1 MRHRPAGG
9 MDRSGYVACDFFAV
23 PFQGLE
29 SVTFSR
35 ISIHQAAFVRRPK
48 ESIMIGLVRAAAL
61 CATLALGLIS
71 AQAADKA
78 FKRDDLADSAIK
90 LEAQIKSEAGPVA
103 KSAAT
108 LRTDADAAFR
118 RSDYRVG
125 LQIIGQIAAVAP
137 EDSANWLRL
146 AKTIFQIRSATS
158 SEQTFLYER
167 ASTAAY
173 IAYQRAGNAGEEA
186 EALAV
191 LGRALSERKLWR
203 PALDTLQLSLELREV
218 AEVRGNYEKLRDNH
232 GFRLLDYTVDSDS
245 ASPRACFQFSE
256 DLAKR
261 TDFSPYLALAGS
273 DKPALTSEEKQL
285 CVEGLK
291 HGERYNIN
299 LRAGLPSTVKESL
312 PKSAE
317 FNIYVRDRKP
327 FVRFTGRAYV
337 LPRTGQRGIP
347 LVSVNTPS
355 VSVQVFRIGDR
366 NLINTVIDSDF
377 QKTLSS
383 YQLDDLGNERGVKVW
398 SGELAT
404 ATTLNQDV
412 TTAFPVDQA
421 LGDLQPGVY
430 VMTATPKGPGSSKDE
445 DSGSL
450 ATQWFIVSDL
460 GLTAFSG
467 NDGIHV
473 FVNSLASTD
482 AVARAEVRLVARNN
496 EILATRKTDESGH
509 VLFEAGLA
517 RGEGGLSPALLTVSG
532 EKADYAFLSL
542 KSNAFDLT
550 DRGVSGRAVPAGAD
564 AFVYAERGVYR
575 SGETVYLT
583 ALLRDGQ
590 GNAVTGGP
598 LTLVIERP
606 DGVEFRRA
614 VLPDQGA
621 GGRNLTLPLN
631 SAVPTGT
638 WRARAFTDPKGAS
651 VGETTF
657 MVEDY
662 IPDRIEFELTSKD
675 KLIKADAPVELK
687 VDGHFLYG
695 APASGLQLEGDM
707 LVAPAS
713 ARPGFAGYQFG
724 VADEETTSNERTP
737 IENLPE
743 ADANGVATFPVSLAK
758 PPSSTRPQEAQIF
771 IRMAEAGGRAV
782 ERKIVLPVAPAAAM
796 IGIKPLFGD
805 KNVAEGDKADFDVVF
820 AAPDDKP
827 LARGGLR
834 YELLKL
840 ESRYQWYRQSSSWEY
855 EPVKSTSRVADGDLT
870 IAADKP
876 SRVTLAPQPG
886 RYRLDVKSTEA
897 DGPLTSV
904 QFDVGWYSDGSA
916 DTPDL
921 LETSI
926 DKPEYQSGDTMV
938 VSVNARSAGKLTIN
952 VLGDRLLTTQST
964 DVKEGTSQVRIPVGK
979 DWGTGAYVVATLRRP
994 LDAAALRMPGR
1005 AIGLKWFGIDKKA
1018 RTLTVG
1024 LSPPALVRPSTTL
1037 KLPVKVGGLNPGEDA
1052 KIVVAAVDVGILNL
1066 TNYKPPAPDDYY
1078 LGQRRMTSE
1087 IRDLYGQLIDGML
1100 GTRGQLKTGGDSAGA
1115 ELQGSPPTQKPL
1127 ALYSG
1132 IVTVAADGSAEIS
1145 FDIPEFAGT
1154 ARVMAVA
1161 WTATKLG
1168 RATTDVIV
1176 RDPVVLTATLPRFL
1190 LNGDKGTMSFDLD
1203 NVEGAPGDYTINVKT
1218 SGPVKVTGNPATTV
1232 KLAAKQRTSMA
1243 LALDASGGAG
1253 TAQLDVDIKGPNG
1266 LALARHYALDVKA
1279 ATQILARRSIRTLA
1293 KGESLTLT
1301 SDMFSDLVQGTG
1313 GVSLSVSL
1321 STALDAA
1328 TILKALDRYPYG
1340 CSEQITSR
1348 AMPLLYVND
1357 LAAGAHLAMDTAVD
1371 QRIKDAIDKLLA
1383 RQGSNGSFGLWSA
1396 GGDDAWLDAYVTDF
1410 LTRAREK
1417 GFAVPDVLF
1426 RNALDRIR
1434 NSVVNADEPEKDGGR
1449 NLAYGLYVLARNG
1462 TAPVGDLRYLADT
1475 KLNNLA
1481 TPIAKSQL
1489 AAALA
1494 LVGDRTRAERV
1505 YAAALESL
1513 APKPVLEFGRVDYGS
1528 ALRDAAALV
1537 SLGSEGNASSA
1548 TITQAVMRVEA
1559 ARGLTP
1565 YTSTQENAW
1574 LVLASRALSKETLAL
1589 DVNGSPVRTALYRS
1603 YKAAEMAG
1611 VPIKI
1616 TNTGDTPVQ
1625 AVVSVSGA
1633 PVTPEPAASNG
1644 FKIERNYFT
1653 LDGKPA
1659 DPSKAKQNDRFAVV
1673 LKITEAKPE
1682 YGHIMVSDYL
1692 AAGFEIDNPHL
1703 VSSGDTGT
1711 LDWIEDGEEPENT
1724 EFRDD
1729 RFTAAI
1735 DRGSDDK
1742 AVFTVAYV
1750 VRAVSPGKYVV
1761 PQAYVEDMYNPSR
1774 YGRTGTG
1781 TVEVRPAK

>member
-1 MRHRPAGG
+1 
-9 MDRSGYVACDFFAV
+9 
-23 PFQGLE
+23 
-29 SVTFSR
+29 
-35 ISIHQAAFVRRPK
+35 
-48 ESIMIGLVRAAAL
+48 MIGLVRAATL
-61 CATLALGLIS
+61 CAALALGLVT

-90 LEAQIKSEAGPVA
+90 LEAQIKNEAGPVA
-103 KSAAT
+103 KSAAS

-118 RSDYRVG
+118 RGDYRVG
-125 LQIIGQIAAVAP
+125 LQIIGQIAAVTPA
-137 EDSANWLRL
+137 DSGNWLRL
-146 AKTIFQIRSATS
+146 ARSIFQIRSATT
-158 SEQTFLYER
+158 SEQTFLLER

-191 LGRALSERKLWR
+191 LGRALSDRKLWR
-203 PALDTLQLSLELREV
+203 PALDTLRLSLDLREV
-218 AEVRGNYEKLRDNH
+218 ADVRGQYEKLRDDH

-261 TDFSPYLALAGS
+261 TDFAPYLALAGS
-273 DKPALTSEEKQL
+273 DKPALSSEEKQL

-299 LRAGLPSTVKESL
+299 LRAGLPSTVKETL

-366 NLINTVIDSDF
+366 NLINTVVDSDF

-383 YQLDDLGNERGVKVW
+383 YQLDDLGNERGMKVW

-421 LGDLQPGVY
+421 LGELQPGVY
-430 VMTATPKGPGSSKDE
+430 VMTARAKGPGSGGD
-445 DSGSL
+445 DDGSL

-473 FVNSLASTD
+473 FVNSLASTE
-482 AVARAEVRLVARNN
+482 AIAKAEVRLVARNN
-496 EILATRKTDESGH
+496 EILATRKTDDSGH

-542 KSNAFDLT
+542 KSSAFDLT

-598 LTLVIERP
+598 LTLVVERP
-606 DGVEFRRA
+606 DGVEYRRA

-621 GGRNLTLPLN
+621 GGRSLTLPLN

-638 WRARAFTDPKGAS
+638 WRARAFTDPKGSS

-662 IPDRIEFELTSKD
+662 VPDRIEFELSSKD
-675 KLIKADAPVELK
+675 KQIRAGAPVELK

-707 LVAPAS
+707 LVSPAS
-713 ARPGFAGYQFG
+713 SRPGFVGYQFG
-724 VADEETTSNERTP
+724 VADEETTSNERTQ

-771 IRMAEAGGRAV
+771 IRMTEAGGRAV
-782 ERKIVLPVAPAAAM
+782 ERKLVLPVAPGAAM
-796 IGIKPLFGD
+796 IGVKPLFGD
-805 KNVAEGDKADFDVVF
+805 KNVAEGDKAEFEVVF
-820 AAPDDKP
+820 VAPDGKP
-827 LARGGLR
+827 LARNGLR

-840 ESRYQWYRQSSSWEY
+840 ESRYQWYRQNSSWEY
-855 EPVKSTSRVADGDLT
+855 EPVKSTKRVADGDLA

-876 SRVTLAPQPG
+876 SRVTLSPQPG
-886 RYRLDVKSTEA
+886 RYRLDVKSAEA

-964 DVKEGTSQVRIPVGK
+964 DIKEGTAQVKIPVGK

-1024 LSPPALVRPSTTL
+1024 LSPPTLVRPNTTL
-1037 KLPVKVGGLNPGEDA
+1037 KLPIKVGGLNPGEDA

-1087 IRDLYGQLIDGML
+1087 IRDLYGQLIDGMQ

-1132 IVTVAADGSAEIS
+1132 IVTVGADGSAEIS
-1145 FDIPEFAGT
+1145 FEIPEFAGT

-1190 LNGDKGTMSFDLD
+1190 LNGDKGTMSMDLD

-1218 SGPVKVTGNPATTV
+1218 SGPVKVRGNPATTV

-1253 TAQLDVDIKGPNG
+1253 AAQLDVDIRGPNG
-1266 LALARHYALDVKA
+1266 LTLARHYVLDVKA

-1313 GVSLSVSL
+1313 AVSMSVSL

-1340 CSEQITSR
+1340 CSEQIASR

-1371 QRIKDAIDKLLA
+1371 QRIKDAIDRLLA

-1434 NSVVNADEPEKDGGR
+1434 NSVVNAEEPEKNGGR
-1449 NLAYGLYVLARNG
+1449 DLAYGLYVLARNG

-1494 LVGDRTRAERV
+1494 LVGDKARAERV

-1548 TITQAVMRVEA
+1548 TITQAVQRVEA

-1565 YTSTQENAW
+1565 YTSN
-1574 LVLASRALSKETLAL
+1574 
-1589 DVNGSPVRTALYRS
+1589 
-1603 YKAAEMAG
+1603 
-1611 VPIKI
+1611 
-1616 TNTGDTPVQ
+1616 
-1625 AVVSVSGA
+1625 
-1633 PVTPEPAASNG
+1633 
-1644 FKIERNYFT
+1644 
-1653 LDGKPA
+1653 
-1659 DPSKAKQNDRFAVV
+1659 
-1673 LKITEAKPE
+1673 
-1682 YGHIMVSDYL
+1682 
-1692 AAGFEIDNPHL
+1692 
-1703 VSSGDTGT
+1703 
-1711 LDWIEDGEEPENT
+1711 
-1724 EFRDD
+1724 
-1729 RFTAAI
+1729 
-1735 DRGSDDK
+1735 
-1742 AVFTVAYV
+1742 
-1750 VRAVSPGKYVV
+1750 
-1761 PQAYVEDMYNPSR
+1761 
-1774 YGRTGTG
+1774 
-1781 TVEVRPAK
+1781 

>member
-1 MRHRPAGG
+1 
-9 MDRSGYVACDFFAV
+9 
-23 PFQGLE
+23 
-29 SVTFSR
+29 
-35 ISIHQAAFVRRPK
+35 
-48 ESIMIGLVRAAAL
+48 MIGLVRAAAL
-61 CATLALGLIS
+61 CATLALGLVS
-71 AQAADKA
+71 AQAADKT

-108 LRTDADAAFR
+108 LRTDADAAFKR
-118 RSDYRVG
+118 GDYRVG
-125 LQIIGQIAAVAP
+125 LQILGQIAAVAP
-137 EDSANWLRL
+137 EDSGNWLRL
-146 AKTIFQIRSATS
+146 ARTIFQIRSATS
-158 SEQTFLYER
+158 SEQTFLVER

-173 IAYQRAGNAGEEA
+173 IAYQRAGNPGEEA
-186 EALAV
+186 DALAV

-203 PALDTLQLSLELREV
+203 PALDTLRLSLDIKEV
-218 AEVRGNYEKLRDNH
+218 ADVRGQYEKLRDDH

-261 TDFSPYLALAGS
+261 TDFSPFLALAGS
-273 DKPALTSEEKQL
+273 DKPALTSEQKQL

-347 LVSVNTPS
+347 LVSVNTPA
-355 VSVQVFRIGDR
+355 VNINVFRIGDR

-383 YQLDDLGNERGVKVW
+383 YQLSDLGGEKGVKVW
-398 SGELAT
+398 TGELAT

-412 TTAFPVDQA
+412 VTAFPVDEA
-421 LGDLQPGVY
+421 LGNLQPGVY
-430 VMTATPKGPGSSKDE
+430 VMTAAPRSPGSD
-445 DSGSL
+445 DDGTL
-450 ATQWFIVSDL
+450 ATQWFIVSDM

-473 FVNSLASTD
+473 FVNSLATTE
-482 AVARAEVRLVARNN
+482 AVGKAEVKVVARNN
-496 EILATRKTDESGH
+496 EILAPRKTDDAGH
-509 VLFEAGLA
+509 VRFEAGLA
-517 RGEGGLSPALLTVSG
+517 RGEGGLSPALLTVTSD
-532 EKADYAFLSL
+532 KADYAFLSL
-542 KSNAFDLT
+542 KTSAFDLT
-550 DRGVSGRAVPAGAD
+550 DRGVAGRETPAGAD

-575 SGETVYLT
+575 SNETVYLT

-590 GNAVTGGP
+590 GNAMTGGP

-606 DGVEFRRA
+606 DGVEYRRA
-614 VLPDQGA
+614 QLPDQGA
-621 GGRNLTLPLN
+621 GGRSMAVALN

-662 IPDRIEFELTSKD
+662 IPERIEFDLTAKD
-675 KLIKADAPVELK
+675 KLIKAEVPVELK

-695 APASGLQLEGDM
+695 APASGLSLEGDM
-707 LVAPAS
+707 LVAAAAS
-713 ARPGFAGYQFG
+713 GRPGYPGYQFG
-724 VADEETTSNERTP
+724 VADEETASNERTP

-771 IRMAEAGGRAV
+771 IRMAETGGRAV
-782 ERKIVLPVAPAAAM
+782 ERKLVLPVAPAANL

-820 AAPDDKP
+820 VAPDGKP
-827 LARGGLR
+827 LARNGLR

-840 ESRYQWYRQSSSWEY
+840 ESTYQWYRQSSSWQY
-855 EPVKSTSRVADGDLT
+855 EPVKSTKRVADGDLT
-870 IAADKP
+870 ISAEKP
-876 SRVTLAPQPG
+876 SRVALAPQPG
-886 RYRLDVKSTEA
+886 RYRLDVRSAEA

-938 VSVNARSAGKLTIN
+938 VSVNARSAGKLTVN

-964 DVKEGTSQVRIPVGK
+964 DIKEGTAQVRIPVGK

-1005 AIGLKWFGIDKKA
+1005 AIGLKWFAIDKKA
-1018 RTLTVG
+1018 RSLTVS
-1024 LSPPALVRPSTTL
+1024 LSPPALVRPNTTL
-1037 KLPVKVGGLNPGEDA
+1037 KLPVKLGGLNPGEDA
-1052 KIVVAAVDVGILNL
+1052 KVVVAAVDVGILNL

-1087 IRDLYGQLIDGML
+1087 IRDLYGQLIDGMQ
-1100 GTRGQLKTGGDSAGA
+1100 GTRGQLKTGGDAAGA

-1132 IVTVAADGSAEIS
+1132 IVTAAADGSAEIS

-1190 LNGDKGTMSFDLD
+1190 LNGDKGSMSMDLD
-1203 NVEGAPGDYTINVKT
+1203 NVEGAAGDYTINVKT

-1232 KLAAKQRTSMA
+1232 KLAAKQRTSMV

-1266 LALARHYALDVKA
+1266 LALARHYVLDVKA

-1301 SDMFSDLVQGTG
+1301 SDMFSDLVPGTG
-1313 GVSLSVSL
+1313 AVSMSVSL

-1371 QRIKDAIDKLLA
+1371 QRIRDAIDRLLA

-1434 NSVVNADEPEKDGGR
+1434 NAVVNAEEPEKNGGR
-1449 NLAYGLYVLARNG
+1449 DLAYGLYVLARNG
-1462 TAPVGDLRYLADT
+1462 AAPIGDLRYLADT

-1574 LVLASRALSKETLAL
+1574 LVLASRALSKETLTL
-1589 DVNGSPVRTALYRS
+1589 DVNGSPVKSALYRS
-1603 YKAAEMAG
+1603 YKAADMAG
-1611 VPIKI
+1611 QPIRI

-1625 AVVSVSGA
+1625 AVISVSGA

-1673 LKITEAKPE
+1673 LKVTEAKPE

-1692 AAGFEIDNPHL
+1692 PAGFEIDNPHL

-1735 DRGSDDK
+1735 HRASDDT

-1750 VRAVSPGKYVV
+1750 VRAVSPGKYVL

-1781 TVEVRPAK
+1781 SVEVRAAK

>member
-1 MRHRPAGG
+1 
-9 MDRSGYVACDFFAV
+9 
-23 PFQGLE
+23 
-29 SVTFSR
+29 
-35 ISIHQAAFVRRPK
+35 
-48 ESIMIGLVRAAAL
+48 MIGLVRAATL
-61 CATLALGLIS
+61 CATLLLGLVT

-78 FKRDDLADSAIK
+78 FRRDDLTDSAIK

-103 KSAAT
+103 KSGAS
-108 LRTDADAAFR
+108 LRADADTAFKR
-118 RSDYRVG
+118 NDFRSG
-125 LQIIGQIAAVAP
+125 LQILGQIAATAP
-137 EDSANWLRL
+137 DDSANWLRL
-146 AKTIFQIRSATS
+146 ARVIFLIMPKTPA
-158 SEQTFLYER
+158 EQTFLLER

-173 IAYQRAGNAGEEA
+173 IAYQRAGNASDEA
-186 EALAV
+186 DALAV

-203 PALDTLQLSLELREV
+203 PALDALRLSLDLREV
-218 AEVRGNYEKLRDNH
+218 AEVRGSYEKLRDEH
-232 GFRLLDYTVDSDS
+232 GFRLLDYSVDSDG

-256 DLAKR
+256 ELAKR
-261 TDFSPYLALAGS
+261 TDFAPFLALAGN
-273 DKPALTSEEKQL
+273 DKPALSSEGKQL
-285 CVEGLK
+285 CVDGLK

-299 LRAGLPSTVKESL
+299 LRAGLPSSVKESL

-347 LVSVNTPS
+347 LVSVNTPA
-355 VSVQVFRIGDR
+355 VKIDVFRIGDR
-366 NLINTVIDSDF
+366 NLINTVIDNDF
-377 QKTLSS
+377 QRALSRYELSS
-383 YQLDDLGNERGVKVW
+383 LGDERGVKVW
-398 SGELAT
+398 SGELTT

-412 TTAFPVDQA
+412 TTAFPTDQA
-421 LGDLQPGVY
+421 LGELRPGVY
-430 VMTATPKGPGSSKDE
+430 VMTAAPKGPGGD
-445 DSGSL
+445 DDGSL

-473 FVNSLASTD
+473 FVNSLASSD
-482 AVARAEVRLVARNN
+482 AVAKAEVRLVARNN

-509 VLFEAGLA
+509 ALFEAGLS
-517 RGEGGLSPALLTVSG
+517 RGEGGLSPAMLTVSG
-532 EKADYAFLSL
+532 EKTDYAFLSL

-550 DRGVSGRAVPAGAD
+550 DRGVSGRPAPAGAD

-575 SGETVYLT
+575 SNETVYLT

-606 DGVEFRRA
+606 DGVEFHRA
-614 VLPDQGA
+614 LLSDQGA
-621 GGRNLTLPLN
+621 GGRSMALPLN

-638 WRARAFTDPKGAS
+638 WRVRAFTDPKGSS

-662 IPDRIEFELTSKD
+662 VPERIEFDLSSKD
-675 KLIKADAPVELK
+675 KQIKADNTVELR

-713 ARPGFAGYQFG
+713 ERPGFAGYQFG
-724 VADEETTSNERTP
+724 VTDEETTGNERTP
-737 IENLPE
+737 LENLPE
-743 ADANGVATFPVSLAK
+743 ADAQGVATFPVSLAK
-758 PPSSTRPQEAQIF
+758 PPASTRPQEAQIF

-782 ERKIVLPVAPAAAM
+782 ERKLVLPVAPPAAM
-796 IGIKPLFGD
+796 IGVKPLFGD
-805 KNVAEGDKADFDVVF
+805 KSVAEGDKADFDVVF
-820 AAPDDKP
+820 AAPDGKRLSRD
-827 LARGGLR
+827 GLR
-834 YELLKL
+834 YELLKI
-840 ESRYQWYRQSSSWEY
+840 ESRYQWYRQNSSWEY
-855 EPVKSTSRVADGDLT
+855 EPVKSTTRVADGDVT

-876 SRVTLAPQPG
+876 SRITLQPEPG

-926 DKPEYQSGDTMV
+926 DRPDYQSGDTMV
-938 VSVNARSAGKLTIN
+938 VSVNAHAAGLLTIN
-952 VLGDRLLTTQST
+952 VLGDRLLTTQTS
-964 DVKEGTSQVRIPVGK
+964 DVKEGTAQVRIPVGK

-994 LDAAALRMPGR
+994 LDAAGMRMPSR
-1005 AIGLKWFGIDKKA
+1005 AIGLKWFGVDRKT
-1018 RTLTVG
+1018 RTLAVN
-1024 LSPPALVRPSTTL
+1024 LSPPALVRPNSKLTL
-1037 KLPVKVGGLNPGEDA
+1037 PIKLGGLSPGEDA

-1078 LGQRRMTSE
+1078 LGQRRLSSE
-1087 IRDLYGQLIDGML
+1087 IRDLYGQLIDGMQ
-1100 GTRGQLKTGGDSAGA
+1100 GTRGQLKTGGDAAGA

-1154 ARVMAVA
+1154 ARLMAVA
-1161 WTATKLG
+1161 WSATKLG
-1168 RATTDVIV
+1168 RATTDVTV

-1190 LNGDKGTMSFDLD
+1190 LNGDHGTLSFDLD

-1218 SGPVKVTGNPATTV
+1218 SGPVKVTGNPLTTV
-1232 KLAAKQRTSMA
+1232 KLAARQRSSTA
-1243 LALDASGGAG
+1243 LALDAGGAG
-1253 TAQLDVDIKGPNG
+1253 TAELDVDIKGPDG
-1266 LALARHYALDVKA
+1266 LRLARHYALDVKP

-1301 SDMFSDLVQGTG
+1301 SDMFSDLVPGTG
-1313 GVSLSVSL
+1313 DVSLSVGL

-1348 AMPLLYVND
+1348 AMPLLYVNE
-1357 LAAGAHLAMDTAVD
+1357 LAAGAHLAMDMEVD
-1371 QRIKDAIDKLLA
+1371 QRIKDSIDRLLA

-1396 GGDDAWLDAYVTDF
+1396 GGEDAWLDAYVMDF

-1417 GFAVPDVLF
+1417 GFAVPDELF
-1426 RNALDRIR
+1426 KSALDRVR
-1434 NSVVNADEPEKDGGR
+1434 NSVVNANEPEKDGGR
-1449 NLAYGLYVLARNG
+1449 DLAYGLYVLARNG
-1462 TAPVGDLRYLADT
+1462 AAPIGDLRYLADT

-1494 LVGDRTRAERV
+1494 LVGDRVRAERV
-1505 YAAALESL
+1505 YAAALDSL
-1513 APKPVLEFGRVDYGS
+1513 APKPVLEFGRADYGS

-1537 SLGSEGNASSA
+1537 SLASEGNAPRA
-1548 TITQAVMRVEA
+1548 TLTQAVARVEV
-1559 ARGLTP
+1559 ARGLSP

-1574 LVLASRALSKETLAL
+1574 LVLASRALAKESMTLDL
-1589 DVNGSPVRTALYRS
+1589 DGAPIRSALYRS
-1603 YKAAEMAG
+1603 YRASEMAG
-1611 VPIKI
+1611 KPVKI
-1616 TNTGDTPVQ
+1616 TNTGDAPVQ

-1633 PVTPEPAASNG
+1633 PITPEPAASNG

-1659 DPSKAKQNDRFAVV
+1659 DISKVKQNDRFAVV

-1692 AAGFEIDNPHL
+1692 PAGLEIDNPHL

-1711 LDWIEDGEEPENT
+1711 LDWIEDGQEPANT

-1735 DRGSDDK
+1735 DRAADAK

-1750 VRAVSPGKYVV
+1750 VRAVSPGKYVL

-1781 TVEVRPAK
+1781 TVEVSPAK